1 MSERVVNFPPNP
13 PFGTVWL
20 EKGRTFEY
28 VEPGMWRSV
37 GGSGD
42 GSDGGTGAGM
52 VIQPTE
58 PTEDERVTGLQWLD
72 STTGRVWIW
81 DDDKWLEFPANC
93 PDSASEVEWSDVIN
107 KPQPILN
114 LAGENQPK
122 MSIVSGGNY

>member
-1 MSERVVNFPPNP
+1 MQRAVNFPQNVPY
-13 PFGTVWL
+13 GTTHY
-20 EKGRTFEY
+20 EHGRTWEFIA
-28 VEPGMWRSV
+28 PGMWKSI
-37 GGSGD
+37 GGSG
-42 GSDGGTGAGM
+42 GGEGGGGTGAGM